1 ACGNNF
7 MITLSNQDKKDVSL
21 VVSVKDTDG
30 AITEP
35 SKYATYWF
43 IGNPDQSMKEALVKT
58 LQQNPNWK

>member
-1 ACGNNF
+1 
-7 MITLSNQDKKDVSL
+7 M
-21 VVSVKDTDG
+21 VVSVKDIDG